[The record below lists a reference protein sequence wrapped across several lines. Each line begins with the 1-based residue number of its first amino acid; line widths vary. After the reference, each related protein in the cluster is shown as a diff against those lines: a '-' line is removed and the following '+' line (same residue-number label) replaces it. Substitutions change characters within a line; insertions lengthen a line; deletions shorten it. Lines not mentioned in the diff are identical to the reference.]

1 GCWIE
6 IVRHR
11 RLECQ
16 SMAHKILLVD
26 DSQDLLDSYVT
37 FLETVTPHEIRAA
50 TSGRAA
56 LEIARTWRPD
66 VVVTDIMM
74 SDMNGLDLITH
85 VRSELAPPLPL
96 IVAMS
101 GFPDVEREA
110 RYRGAA
116 VFQAKPVD
124 PDDLVSLIDSLLAN
138 RQPPARIGAASAVRR
153 QQASE
158 LASKAVSATLAR
170 RPYFANV
177 AQLGTRLLSRYFDDA
192 DAALLLV
199 GDGPLKVF
207 ASSGWPVGMHPEG
220 VLGYALDVVAS
231 GSTLIVP

>member
-1 GCWIE
+1 GHRIDE
-6 IVRHR
+6 SRGAGFAAGPKGQPPTSIGSSRDIVRHR
-11 RLECQ
+11 TLECQ

-50 TSGRAA
+50 TSGRAG

-66 VVVTDIMM
+66 IVVTDIMM

-110 RYRGAA
+110 R
-116 VFQAKPVD
+116 
-124 PDDLVSLIDSLLAN
+124 
-138 RQPPARIGAASAVRR
+138 
-153 QQASE
+153 
-158 LASKAVSATLAR
+158 
-170 RPYFANV
+170 
-177 AQLGTRLLSRYFDDA
+177 
-192 DAALLLV
+192 
-199 GDGPLKVF
+199 
-207 ASSGWPVGMHPEG
+207 
-220 VLGYALDVVAS
+220 
-231 GSTLIVP
+231 